1 MCIHHNL
8 QDYTLKRVIFTVY
21 KLYFVK
27 KNESRGKKKTVSWD
41 IISVRLLGEFI
52 SGEGAN

>member
-1 MCIHHNL
+1 M
-8 QDYTLKRVIFTVY
+8 KAG
-21 KLYFVK
+21 
-27 KNESRGKKKTVSWD
+27 GKKKTISWD

>member
-27 KNESRGKKKTVSWD
+27 KNESGGKKKTVSWD